1 MVKAIFFD
9 IDGTLVS
16 FQTHTVPESTRE
28 ALRLLREKGIKV
40 FIATGRPKTLMMD
53 AVGDLD
59 FDGYVTLNGAHCFTA
74 NHENI
79 YKGCVPQED
88 IERLIQYQHDHPEM
102 PFVFVHDNT
111 WFLTH
116 EDEAVR
122 EIARLIQIDI
132 PEIRPIETAR
142 EKEILQI
149 MGYFPEEKDEEIFGK
164 VLPHCEPMRWHPL
177 FADIIARGISKSHGI
192 DQMLAYYGI
201 DLKDTMAFG
210 DGGNDIPMLKHVGM
224 GIAMGNAAPHIQAA
238 ADYITTSVDEEGI
251 MQALKHFHIL

>member
-16 FQTHTVPESTRE
+16 FQTHT

-74 NHENI
+74 NHEDI

-132 PEIRPIETAR
+132 PKTKRYSERCLLTVNPCDGIRSLPTSLHGETV
-142 EKEILQI
+142 
-149 MGYFPEEKDEEIFGK
+149 K
-164 VLPHCEPMRWHPL
+164 VTVSTRCWL
-177 FADIIARGISKSHGI
+177 
-192 DQMLAYYGI
+192 
-201 DLKDTMAFG
+201 
-210 DGGNDIPMLKHVGM
+210 
-224 GIAMGNAAPHIQAA
+224 
-238 ADYITTSVDEEGI
+238 TTE
-251 MQALKHFHIL
+251 LT

>member
-74 NHENI
+74 NHEDI

-149 MGYFPEEKDEEIFGK
+149 MGYFHEEKYEEIF
-164 VLPHCEPMRWHPL
+164 
-177 FADIIARGISKSHGI
+177 
-192 DQMLAYYGI
+192 
-201 DLKDTMAFG
+201 
-210 DGGNDIPMLKHVGM
+210 
-224 GIAMGNAAPHIQAA
+224 
-238 ADYITTSVDEEGI
+238 
-251 MQALKHFHIL
+251 